1 MNKAYSIVWNS
12 SRQAWVVASE
22 LARGHGFV
30 LAKNTLLVLTVA
42 STVGNAFAQ
51 TYNCSTGQV
60 CTPNIISSGDT
71 QYVFNTG
78 VTNNTVISGT
88 GKQVVSSGGKTN
100 FTTIND
106 KNGNQVVGYNGSATN
121 TKVSSGG
128 FQRVSSGGTATG
140 TRLSGGNQN
149 VSSG

>member
-51 TYNCSTGQV
+51 NV
-60 CTPNIISSGDT
+60 SSG
-71 QYVFNTG
+71 VVSNG
-78 VTNNTVISGT
+78 
-88 GKQVVSSGGKTN
+88 VVSSGET
-100 FTTIND
+100 
-106 KNGNQVVGYNGSATN
+106 QVVYSNGQTSNATVN
-121 TKVSSGG
+121 SGEYRTSTMEG
-128 FQRVSSGGTATG
+128 KPPLQQLIVRELRTLGTQE
-140 TRLSGGNQN
+140 LQ
-149 VSSG
+149 